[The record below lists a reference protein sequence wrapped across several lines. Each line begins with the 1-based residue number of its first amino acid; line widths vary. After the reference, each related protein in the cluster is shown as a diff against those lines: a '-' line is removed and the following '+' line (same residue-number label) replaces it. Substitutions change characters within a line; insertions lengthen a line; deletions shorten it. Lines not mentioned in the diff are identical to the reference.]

1 MRKKPILIILIYH
14 IYFFLF
20 IKVNGVLIFCIFYAI
35 ANHKCLI
42 WLIVF
47 LKNTWLNR
55 SKAFK
60 KDYQLGADLIVY
72 VNLLWFHEFHQIRIQ
87 KKSTYLQPVS
97 AIGIGTEEIL
107 DFFIVDF
114 QVGSFSAKC
123 CAIIRALLHF
133 GKHGLAY
140 SWN

>member
-1 MRKKPILIILIYH
+1 MSTYCG
-14 IYFFLF
+14 FTSFTE
-20 IKVNGVLIFCIFYAI
+20 
-35 ANHKCLI
+35 
-42 WLIVF
+42 
-47 LKNTWLNR
+47 LK
-55 SKAFK
+55 
-60 KDYQLGADLIVY
+60 Y
-72 VNLLWFHEFHQIRIQ
+72 

-140 SWN
+140 SWNQP